1 MNSLHNTFKNLLII
15 ALAVLCIIL
24 YFRGCKK
31 KTSDVYSPENTITT
45 TVIRIDTLKK
55 TDTSYVPKP
64 YKVYIKGE
72 TVNTTDTLIEI
83 REVNSEEPY
92 TEIAATKYND
102 TLKLDS
108 FGYVVVKDDVK
119 GYIAKREFN
128 YTVFQKTVETKI
140 VKEKKIKN
148 KVYIG
153 VEAFGA
159 QQDVVQYTGVGA
171 IWQGKKDNILK
182 FSAGMNPTTGRVMYG
197 AGYFFKIKL
206 LKPHIFYK

>member
-24 YFRGCKK
+24 YFRGCNK
-31 KTSDVYSPENTITT
+31 SEYSPENTITT
-45 TVIRIDTLKK
+45 TTTVRIDTLRK

-72 TVNTTDTLIEI
+72 NVNTTDTLIEI
-83 REVNSEEPY
+83 REGSSGEPY

-102 TLKLDS
+102 TLKLDT

-119 GYIAKREFN
+119 GYISKREFN

-159 QQDVVQYTGVGA
+159 KEDAIQYTGVGA
-171 IWQGKKDNILK
+171 IWQGKKENILK
-182 FSAGMNPTTGRVMYG
+182 FSAGMNPVSGKVMYG

-206 LKPHIFYK
+206 LKTHIFFK

>member
-1 MNSLHNTFKNLLII
+1 MNRLYHTFKNLLII
-15 ALAVLCIIL
+15 ALAILCIIL

-31 KTSDVYSPENTITT
+31 KSDVYSPENTITT

-83 REVNSEEPY
+83 REGNNGEPY
-92 TEIAATKYND
+92 NEIAATKYND

-128 YTVFQKTVETKI
+128 YTVFQKTIETKT
-140 VKEKKIKN
+140 VKEKKIRN

-159 QQDVVQYTGVGA
+159 KDDFVQYTGVGA

-182 FSAGMNPTTGRVMYG
+182 FSAGMNPTTGKVMYG

-206 LKPHIFYK
+206 LKQHIFFK